1 MASFPK
7 TFEEC
12 ETAMLLP
19 FVQSRILNALDKRIP
34 EIMFSDWGDEW
45 LYLENPKFVGHPTTT
60 MTASKDGFTVR
71 VHFCRD

>member
-1 MASFPK
+1 MTSFHK

-12 ETAMLLP
+12 QKAMTLL
-19 FVQSRILNALDKRIP
+19 FVSSKILNALDKRIP
-34 EIMFSDWGDEW
+34 EIMFTDWGDEW

-60 MTASKDGFTVR
+60 MTASKDGFTVI